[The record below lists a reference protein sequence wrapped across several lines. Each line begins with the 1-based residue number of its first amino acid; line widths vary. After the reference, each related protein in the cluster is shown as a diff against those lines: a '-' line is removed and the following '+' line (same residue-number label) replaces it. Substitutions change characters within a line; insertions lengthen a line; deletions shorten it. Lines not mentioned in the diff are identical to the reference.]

1 MKVPEFINRPE
12 MILRDHFFD
21 AFQNRH
27 RGTGRGFR
35 IEAVGAAAV
44 RIGVPVNRR
53 RVGIRAEHFDAGAA
67 ADLTD
72 NRVLADDV
80 LFASDAAG
88 RVQVGPRGIILFE
101 DVDIS
106 FIPKF
111 NRFRLITLESINTS
125 STFFI
130 LDISSLV

>member
-1 MKVPEFINRPE
+1 MF
-12 MILRDHFFD
+12 RDHFFE

-27 RGTGRGFR
+27 RGSGRGFR
-35 IEAVGAAAV
+35 IETVGAAAV

-88 RVQVGPRGIILFE
+88 RVQIGPRGIILLKDF
-101 DVDIS
+101 DVS
-106 FIPKF
+106 TLQL
-111 NRFRLITLESINTS
+111 RLRDLVAGDGPDSDARVVPQPENL
-125 STFFI
+125 I
-130 LDISSLV
+130 LPGLAD